1 MSISIGTTLQCPFDE
16 AVKVTRAALA
26 EHGFGVITEID
37 LQQTF
42 REKLGEQSRPYL
54 ILGACNPRAA
64 FAATQAEPEVGLLL
78 PCNVAIYEQDGGVR
92 VAAVDPERLFAL
104 VAPDLRE
111 MAAEVRRGLV
121 AAIESLGGER

>member
-1 MSISIGTTLQCPFDE
+1 MSIGIGTTLQCPFDE
-16 AVKVTRAALA
+16 AVKATRAALA

-54 ILGACNPRAA
+54 ILGACNPGAA
-64 FAATQAEPEVGLLL
+64 FGAVQADPEVGLLL
-78 PCNVAIYEQDGGVR
+78 PCNVVVYEAEDGVR

-111 MAAEVRRGLV
+111 TAAEVRQALV